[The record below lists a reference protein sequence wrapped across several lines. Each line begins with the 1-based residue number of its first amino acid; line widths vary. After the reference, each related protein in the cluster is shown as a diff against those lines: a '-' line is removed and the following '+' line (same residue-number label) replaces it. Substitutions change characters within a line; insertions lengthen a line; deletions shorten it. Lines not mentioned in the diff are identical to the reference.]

1 MTSLFSSLMTI
12 VLLTAVIFAIKM
24 FSKTIQ
30 EDIKKIKEKY
40 QFTKKLVLTLKES
53 NTYFK

>member
-1 MTSLFSSLMTI
+1 MTSLLSSLMTI
-12 VLLTAVIFAIKM
+12 LLFLIVIFAVRM

-30 EDIKKIKEKY
+30 EDIKQFKQKY
-40 QFTKKLVLTLKES
+40 QFTKKLVLTLKEN